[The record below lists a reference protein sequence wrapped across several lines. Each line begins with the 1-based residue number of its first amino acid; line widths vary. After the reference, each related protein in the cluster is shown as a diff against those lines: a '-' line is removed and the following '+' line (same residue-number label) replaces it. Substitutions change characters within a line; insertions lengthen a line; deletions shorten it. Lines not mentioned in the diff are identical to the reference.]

1 VLIPLL
7 QIPRPQRRP
16 LVFLSYRIV
25 AQARAVPV
33 GRVQRTH
40 IHNRDR
46 HVDRPN
52 HAFSQ
57 SCSETPYARLH
68 QVENVPQINGRRL
81 ECSSDSRRL
90 VFGPVQALPT
100 KITLRS
106 VAYVTLIALHRST
119 GVEILHQTSN

>member
-1 VLIPLL
+1 MLIPLL

-33 GRVQRTH
+33 GRIQRTH